1 MQTGVS
7 PVLCVKESIVATLQ
21 LLRIV
26 FPRFRA
32 KERKKESLP
41 FRNFRIFSLNFVYCN
56 NKEDITT

>member
-32 KERKKESLP
+32 KERKKERKSAIPELS
-41 FRNFRIFSLNFVYCN
+41 NFLS
-56 NKEDITT
+56 